1 MSDRLMK
8 RLEPMLAG
16 VNPTM
21 AIASVAM
28 VFVFVLF
35 TVTNAELANEI
46 YSGTKAWIEGSLGW
60 YYVAVVGAV
69 LFFTFWVGL
78 SRYGNL
84 KLGKDDEQP
93 EFSNFSWFSM
103 LFSAAVGTGLLFWS
117 IAEPLM
123 HMQGNP
129 FMEMAG
135 VETNSSESAQI
146 ALRITMLHW
155 GLHGWSIYI
164 LMGLALAYFTYRH
177 GLPLTI
183 RSALYPILGKRIHG
197 PIGHAVDLLA
207 IFSTLFG
214 TATTLGLGVS
224 QMNAGLNYI
233 FGWEI
238 STTNQVLL
246 IAVTSVV
253 ATLSAVSG
261 VRKGILW
268 LSEWNIRLSSILFL
282 FLLLAGP
289 TVFLL
294 GLYATSIGDYL
305 ANFIPMGLWTDADQ
319 SRQWQGWWTIFYWG
333 WWLSWGPFVGMFIA
347 RISRGRTV
355 RQVVIGGMLAST
367 LGAFLWIVIMGGTGV
382 YMQLHGSDLAS
393 VANQDL
399 TMVLYKTIESL
410 NIHWATLPMAALATL
425 MIVSWFVT
433 SADSATLVICTILS
447 SGDESPPKRYRVIW
461 GLGLGAL
468 AAVLLLAGGLQ
479 GLQAAT
485 IAAALPFSLVL
496 LVICYCLAKAFHREE
511 GHLALTNCHAE
522 AEAGK
527 ISKPII
533 STHAT
538 GQQIK

>member
-1 MSDRLMK
+1 MNDRPLTLYE
-8 RLEPMLAG
+8 RIFVG

-21 AIASVAM
+21 AIASFMM
-28 VFVFVLF
+28 VLIFVLF
-35 TVTNAELANEI
+35 TVTNTELANSI
-46 YSGTKAWIEGSLGW
+46 YTGTKAWIESSLGW
-60 YYVAVVGAV
+60 YYVIVVGAV
-69 LFFTFWVGL
+69 LFFTLWVGL
-78 SRYGNL
+78 SRFGNL
-84 KLGKDDEQP
+84 RLGRDDERP
-93 EFSNFSWFSM
+93 EFSNFAWFAM

-129 FMEMAG
+129 FMTMAG
-135 VETNSSESAQI
+135 AEAGSPEAAQI
-146 ALRITMLHW
+146 ALRVTMFHW
-155 GLHGWSIYI
+155 GLHGWCIYI
-164 LMGLALAYFTYRH
+164 LMGVVLAYFCYRQ

-183 RSALYPILGKRIHG
+183 RSALYPLLGERIYG
-197 PIGHAVDLLA
+197 PLGHAVDLLA

-238 STTNQVLL
+238 STTNQLLL
-246 IAVTSVV
+246 IAGTSLV
-253 ATLSAVSG
+253 ATFSAVSG
-261 VRKGILW
+261 VRRGILW
-268 LSEWNIRLSSILFL
+268 LSKWNIRVSAILFL
-282 FLLLAGP
+282 FLLIAGP

-294 GLYATSIGDYL
+294 GLYATSVGDYL
-305 ANFIPMGLWTDADQ
+305 ANFIPMGLWTDSDPDQ
-319 SRQWQGWWTIFYWG
+319 QWQGWWTIFYWG

-355 RQVVIGGMLAST
+355 RQVVIGGMLVST

-382 YMQLHGSDLAS
+382 YLQLQGVDLSS
-393 VANQDL
+393 VANSDL
-399 TMVLYKTIESL
+399 TMVLYKTIEGL
-410 NIHWATLPMAALATL
+410 NVHWATLPMAALATL

-447 SGDESPPKRYRVIW
+447 TGDQDPPVRFRMIW

-468 AAVLLLAGGLQ
+468 AGVLLLAGGLQ

-496 LVICYCLAKAFHREE
+496 LLICYCLYKAFHQEE
-511 GHLALTNCHAE
+511 CLLATIPLASSDHP
-522 AEAGK
+522 
-527 ISKPII
+527 SLR
-533 STHAT
+533 STAV
-538 GQQIK
+538 